1 MIVMTPPSL
10 PDLWGGG
17 GGGKLQEKGE
27 MASFGKLA
35 AKVVDWFAALAV
47 VVMTLLV
54 FFQVVNRYIIGWIVP
69 WTEEVSRILFIWIT
83 FAGAYIALKANS
95 HIAVHTFFKRFAPNN
110 QEKISNILIL
120 LVSCFIGYLFWLS
133 LKVIPATFGVTTP
146 VLEISYLYIHLSFPI
161 FMGLMFLYLV
171 GRVFQMGWRR
181 LAFSCLVSVG
191 IVAGLYLIF
200 GIRPY
205 SGPALVVI
213 SLVCTGLLIT
223 FSMPIVFALGI
234 GCALFLVLFKDYP
247 HQIMH
252 TRMVGGIDS
261 FPLLAVPFFIL
272 AGELLN
278 TGGVTARLVALAKV
292 LVGSIRGGLGMVT
305 VLGEYFFSGISGST
319 VADVSAIGSIMV
331 PALKKAGYKADETVS
346 IVSAASAMGM
356 LVPPS
361 IPAVVLGGI
370 TGMSVGALFV
380 GGFIPAMVL
389 MACIMILIFI
399 QSVRSKI
406 PLEKRLPFKES
417 MRAVVGAIIPLLCP
431 VIIFAGILT
440 GAATPTEIAV
450 IAVLYAFIVGVFIYR
465 EIRWNQIVPILT
477 HTAVTTGSVM
487 LLVGTASALSWI
499 LSTNQVPNMV
509 GTAITKISDSPLV
522 FLLLCNL
529 CFILLGAVLEG
540 VPAMLILVP
549 IFLPFVDKLGINQIH
564 FGILCIACLGI
575 GIFLP
580 PIGMGMFIACNF
592 AQIDVGKMF
601 RSFAPY
607 VLVFLVGLFIIT
619 CFPWFTLVLVK
630 IFFPMR

>member
-1 MIVMTPPSL
+1 MASL
-10 PDLWGGG
+10 
-17 GGGKLQEKGE
+17 GKLFEKI
-27 MASFGKLA
+27 
-35 AKVVDWFAALAV
+35 VDWFAALAV

-54 FFQVVNRYIIGWIVP
+54 LFQVVNRYMIGWVVP

-83 FAGAYIALKANS
+83 FVGAYIALKANS
-95 HIAVHTFFKRFAPNN
+95 HIAVSTLFDHFMPANR
-110 QEKISNILIL
+110 EKISSISIF
-120 LVSCFIGYLFWLS
+120 LVFYFISYLFWLS
-133 LKVIPATFGVTTP
+133 LKVIPATVGTTTP

-161 FMGLMFLYLV
+161 FMGLMIIHLI
-171 GRVFQMGWRR
+171 GRIFQMGWRR
-181 LAFSCLVSVG
+181 LVFSCLVSMAFLAAV
-191 IVAGLYLIF
+191 YLLF
-200 GIRPY
+200 GIKPF
-205 SGPALVVI
+205 SGPVLVLV
-213 SLVCTGLLIT
+213 SLACTGILIA

-234 GCALFLVLFKDYP
+234 GCAVFLVLFKDYP

-278 TGGVTARLVALAKV
+278 IGGVTARLVALAKV

-331 PALKKAGYKADETVS
+331 PALKKAGYKSEETVS

-370 TGMSVGALFV
+370 TGMSVGALFLR
-380 GGFIPAMVL
+380 GFLPAIVIALCIMVL
-389 MACIMILIFI
+389 IYI
-399 QSVRSKI
+399 QAVRSKI
-406 PLEKRLPFKES
+406 PLEKRLPFKEA
-417 MRAVVGAIIPLLCP
+417 MKAVAGAIIPLLCP

-440 GAATPTEIAV
+440 GVATPTEIAV
-450 IAVLYAFIVGVFIYR
+450 VAVLYAFVVGVFVYK
-465 EIRWNQIVPILT
+465 EIKWSQIIPILKG
-477 HTAVTTGSVM
+477 TAVTTGSVM
-487 LLVGTASALSWI
+487 LLVGVASALSWI
-499 LSTNQVPNMV
+499 LSTNQVPNIV

-529 CFILLGAVLEG
+529 CFIILGAVLEG

-549 IFLPFVDKLGINQIH
+549 IFLPFVDKMGINQIH
-564 FGILCIACLGI
+564 FGILVIACLGI

-607 VLVFLVGLFIIT
+607 LFVFLIGLFIIT
-619 CFPWFTLVLVK
+619 YFPWFTTVLVNV
-630 IFFPMR
+630 FFPTK

>member
-1 MIVMTPPSL
+1 
-10 PDLWGGG
+10 
-17 GGGKLQEKGE
+17 
-27 MASFGKLA
+27 MASFGKLF
-35 AKVVDWFAALAV
+35 AKIVDWFAALAV
-47 VVMTLLV
+47 VVMTSLV
-54 FFQVVNRYIIGWIVP
+54 FFQVANRYIIGWIVP
-69 WTEEVSRILFIWIT
+69 WTEEVSRILFIWTT
-83 FAGAYIALKANS
+83 FVGAYIALKSNS
-95 HIAVHTFFKRFAPNN
+95 HIAVSTFFQRFTLKT
-110 QEKISNILIL
+110 QEKISNILIF
-120 LVSCFIGYLFWLS
+120 LVFYFIGYLFWLS

-161 FMGLMFLYLV
+161 FIGLMLLYLI
-171 GRVFQMGWRR
+171 GRIFQMGWRH
-181 LAFSCLVSVG
+181 LAFSCLVSM
-191 IVAGLYLIF
+191 AFLAALYLIF
-200 GIRPY
+200 GIKPY
-205 SGPALVVI
+205 SGPVLVVI
-213 SLVCTGLLIT
+213 SLACTGLLIT

-278 TGGVTARLVALAKV
+278 TGGVTTRLVALAKV

-319 VADVSAIGSIMV
+319 VADVSAIGSLMV
-331 PALKKAGYKADETVS
+331 PALKKAGYKSDESVS
-346 IVSAASAMGM
+346 IVCAASAMGM

-380 GGFIPAMVL
+380 GGFIPAIVIAVFI
-389 MACIMILIFI
+389 MALIYL
-399 QSVRSKI
+399 QAVRSKI
-406 PLEKRLPFKES
+406 PLEKRLSFKES
-417 MRAVVGAIIPLLCP
+417 MRAVFGAIIPLLCP

-440 GAATPTEIAV
+440 GAATCTEIAV
-450 IAVLYAFIVGVFIYR
+450 IAVLYAFIVGVFVYR
-465 EIRWNQIVPILT
+465 EIKWNEIIPILT
-477 HTAVTTGSVM
+477 RTAVTTGSVM
-487 LLVGTASALSWI
+487 LLVGVASALSWI

-509 GTAITKISDSPLV
+509 GTAITKISNSPLV

-549 IFLPFVDKLGINQIH
+549 IFMPLVQKFGINQIH
-564 FGILCIACLGI
+564 FGILLIACLGI

-592 AQIDVGKMF
+592 AEIDVGKMF

-607 VLVFLVGLFIIT
+607 VLVMLVGLFVIT
-619 CFPWFTLVLVK
+619 YVPWFTTVLVD
-630 IFFPMR
+630 IFFPAR

>member
-1 MIVMTPPSL
+1 MASL
-10 PDLWGGG
+10 
-17 GGGKLQEKGE
+17 GKLLEKI
-27 MASFGKLA
+27 
-35 AKVVDWFAALAV
+35 VDWFAALAV

-54 FFQVVNRYIIGWIVP
+54 FFQVANRYMIGWIVP

-83 FAGAYIALKANS
+83 FVGAYLALKSKS
-95 HIAVHTFFKRFAPNN
+95 HIAVSTLFDRFTPANK
-110 QEKISNILIL
+110 EKISNTLMF
-120 LVSCFIGYLFWLS
+120 LVFYFIGYLFWLS
-133 LKVIPATFGVTTP
+133 LKVIPATVGTTTP

-161 FMGLMFLYLV
+161 FMGLMLIHLC
-171 GRVFQMGWRR
+171 GRIFHMGWRR
-181 LAFSCLVSVG
+181 LAFSCLASMVLLAAV
-191 IVAGLYLIF
+191 YLIF
-200 GIRPY
+200 GIKPF
-205 SGPALVVI
+205 SGPVLVVV
-213 SLVCTGLLIT
+213 SLACTGILIA

-234 GCALFLVLFKDYP
+234 GCAIFLVLFKDYP

-278 TGGVTARLVALAKV
+278 IGGVTARLVALAKV
-292 LVGSIRGGLGMVT
+292 FVGSIRGGLGMVT

-331 PALKKAGYKADETVS
+331 PALKKAGYKPEETVS

-380 GGFIPAMVL
+380 GGFLPAIVIAL
-389 MACIMILIFI
+389 CIMALIYI
-399 QSVRSKI
+399 QAVRSKI
-406 PLEKRLPFKES
+406 PLEKRLPFKEA
-417 MRAVVGAIIPLLCP
+417 MKAVAGAIIPLLCP

-440 GAATPTEIAV
+440 GVATPTEIAV
-450 IAVLYAFIVGVFIYR
+450 VAVLYAFIVGVFVYK
-465 EIRWNQIVPILT
+465 EIKWSQIVPILRG
-477 HTAVTTGSVM
+477 TAVTTGSVM
-487 LLVGTASALSWI
+487 LLVGVASALSWI
-499 LSTNQVPNMV
+499 LSTNQVPNIV
-509 GTAITKISDSPLV
+509 GTAITGISDSPLI

-529 CFILLGAVLEG
+529 CFIILGAVLEG

-549 IFLPFVDKLGINQIH
+549 IFLPFVDKMGINQIH
-564 FGILCIACLGI
+564 FGILVIACLGI

-601 RSFAPY
+601 RSFTPY
-607 VLVFLVGLFIIT
+607 LFVFLVGLFIIT
-619 CFPWFTLVLVK
+619 YFPWFTTVLVDV
-630 IFFPMR
+630 FFPTK

>member
-1 MIVMTPPSL
+1 VGRWRGAFVSAWVREERDM
-10 PDLWGGG
+10 G
-17 GGGKLQEKGE
+17 
-27 MASFGKLA
+27 SFQRYFSKF
-35 AKVVDWFAALAV
+35 VDWFAALAV

-54 FFQVVNRYIIGWIVP
+54 FFQVANRYIIGWIVP

-83 FAGAYIALKANS
+83 FVGAYIALKKHS
-95 HIAVHTFFKRFAPNN
+95 HIAVETFFKKFSPKN
-110 QEKISNILIL
+110 QEKISNILIF
-120 LVSCFIGYLFWLS
+120 LVVYFIGYLFWLS

-161 FMGLMFLYLV
+161 FIGLMFLYLI
-171 GRVFQMGWRR
+171 GRIFQMGWRH
-181 LAFSCLVSVG
+181 LAFSCLLSM
-191 IVAGLYLIF
+191 AFLAALYLIF
-200 GIRPY
+200 GIKSF
-205 SGPALVVI
+205 SGPVLVVI
-213 SLVCTGLLIT
+213 SLACTGLLIT

-234 GCALFLVLFKDYP
+234 GCAVFLVLFKDYP

-272 AGELLN
+272 AGDLLN
-278 TGGVTARLVALAKV
+278 TGGVTTRLVALAKV

-319 VADVSAIGSIMV
+319 VADVSAIGSLMV
-331 PALKKAGYKADETVS
+331 PALKKAGYKSDETVS

-399 QSVRSKI
+399 QSARSKI
-406 PLEKRLPFKES
+406 PLEKRLPFKDS
-417 MRAVVGAIIPLLCP
+417 MKAVVGAIIPLLCP

-450 IAVLYAFIVGVFIYR
+450 VAVLYAFIVGVFIYK
-465 EIRWNQIVPILT
+465 EIAWNQIIPILRN
-477 HTAVTTGSVM
+477 TAVTTGSVM
-487 LLVGTASALSWI
+487 LLVGIASALSWI
-499 LSTNQVPNMV
+499 LATNQVPNMV
-509 GTAITKISDSPLV
+509 GTAITRISSSPLV

-529 CFILLGAVLEG
+529 CFIVLGAVLEG

-549 IFLPFVDKLGINQIH
+549 IFLPYVDKLGINQIH

-607 VLVFLVGLFIIT
+607 LFVFLVGLFIIT
-619 CFPWFTLVLVK
+619 CVPWFTLVLVK

>member
-1 MIVMTPPSL
+1 M
-10 PDLWGGG
+10 G
-17 GGGKLQEKGE
+17 
-27 MASFGKLA
+27 SFQRYFSKCF
-35 AKVVDWFAALAV
+35 DWFAALAV

-54 FFQVVNRYIIGWIVP
+54 FFQVANRYIIGWVVP

-83 FAGAYIALKANS
+83 FVGAYIALKMHS
-95 HIAVHTFFKRFAPNN
+95 HIAVSSFFNRFTPKN
-110 QEKISNILIL
+110 QERISSVLIF
-120 LVSCFIGYLFWLS
+120 LVFYFIGYLFWLS

-161 FMGLMFLYLV
+161 FIGLMFLYLI
-171 GRVFQMGWRR
+171 GRIFQMGWRR
-181 LAFSCLVSVG
+181 LVFSCLASLAFLAV
-191 IVAGLYLIF
+191 LYLLF
-200 GIRPY
+200 GFKPY
-205 SGPALVVI
+205 SGPVLVVV

-234 GCALFLVLFKDYP
+234 GCALFLVLFKNYP

-278 TGGVTARLVALAKV
+278 TGGVTTRLVALAKV

-319 VADVSAIGSIMV
+319 VADVSAIGSVMV
-331 PALKKAGYKADETVS
+331 PALKKAGYKSDETVS

-389 MACIMILIFI
+389 MACIMVLIYI
-399 QSVRSKI
+399 QAIRSKI
-406 PLEKRLPFKES
+406 PAEKRLPFKDA
-417 MRAVVGAIIPLLCP
+417 MKAVVGAVIPLLCP

-450 IAVLYAFIVGVFIYR
+450 IAVLYAFIVGVFVYK
-465 EIRWNQIVPILT
+465 EIKWNQIIPILRG
-477 HTAVTTGSVM
+477 TAVTTGSVM
-487 LLVGTASALSWI
+487 LLVGIASALSWI
-499 LSTNQVPNMV
+499 LSTNQVPNIV
-509 GTAITKISDSPLV
+509 GTAITKLSKFSPGLSSSLQSVFHRSGGRSGRRSGHAHPGSDFPALRRQVGNQSNPFRDIVHCVSGHRDLSSSHWHGDVHRMQLCTNRRRKDVPFLRTLPARFLDRPFHHHLCALV
-522 FLLLCNL
+522 HPRSGEN
-529 CFILLGAVLEG
+529 
-540 VPAMLILVP
+540 
-549 IFLPFVDKLGINQIH
+549 FLPDEMKEVHSKPG
-564 FGILCIACLGI
+564 
-575 GIFLP
+575 
-580 PIGMGMFIACNF
+580 
-592 AQIDVGKMF
+592 
-601 RSFAPY
+601 
-607 VLVFLVGLFIIT
+607 
-619 CFPWFTLVLVK
+619 FPA
-630 IFFPMR
+630 

>member
-1 MIVMTPPSL
+1 
-10 PDLWGGG
+10 
-17 GGGKLQEKGE
+17 
-27 MASFGKLA
+27 
-35 AKVVDWFAALAV
+35 
-47 VVMTLLV
+47 
-54 FFQVVNRYIIGWIVP
+54 
-69 WTEEVSRILFIWIT
+69 
-83 FAGAYIALKANS
+83 
-95 HIAVHTFFKRFAPNN
+95 
-110 QEKISNILIL
+110 
-120 LVSCFIGYLFWLS
+120 
-133 LKVIPATFGVTTP
+133 
-146 VLEISYLYIHLSFPI
+146 
-161 FMGLMFLYLV
+161 
-171 GRVFQMGWRR
+171 
-181 LAFSCLVSVG
+181 
-191 IVAGLYLIF
+191 VAGLYLIF
-200 GIRPY
+200 GIKPY
-205 SGPALVVI
+205 NGPVLVVI

-278 TGGVTARLVALAKV
+278 TGGVTTRLVALVKV
-292 LVGSIRGGLGMVT
+292 LVGSIRSGLGMVT

-331 PALKKAGYKADETVS
+331 PALKKAGYKSDETVS
-346 IVSAASAMGM
+346 IVSAASAMGVF
-356 LVPPS
+356 VPPS

-389 MACIMILIFI
+389 MACIMLLIFV
-399 QSVRSKI
+399 QAVRSKI
-406 PLEKRLPFKES
+406 PLERRLPFKES
-417 MRAVVGAIIPLLCP
+417 MSALVGAIIPLMCP

-465 EIRWNQIVPILT
+465 EIRWNQIVSILT
-477 HTAVTTGSVM
+477 NTAVTIGSVM

-499 LSTNQVPNMV
+499 LSTNQIPNMV
-509 GTAITKISDSPLV
+509 GTAITQISDSPLV

-529 CFILLGAVLEG
+529 CFILLGAILEG
-540 VPAMLILVP
+540 IPAMLILVP
-549 IFLPFVDKLGINQIH
+549 IFLPFIDKLGINQIH

-607 VLVFLVGLFIIT
+607 LLVFLIGLFIIT
-619 CFPWFTLVLVK
+619 CVPWFTLVLPRM
-630 IFFPMR
+630 FFK

>member
-1 MIVMTPPSL
+1 
-10 PDLWGGG
+10 
-17 GGGKLQEKGE
+17 
-27 MASFGKLA
+27 MASFGKLF
-35 AKVVDWFAALAV
+35 AKIVDWFAALAV
-47 VVMTLLV
+47 IVMTSLV
-54 FFQVVNRYIIGWIVP
+54 FFQVANRYIIGWIVP
-69 WTEEVSRILFIWIT
+69 WTEEVSRILFIWTT
-83 FAGAYIALKANS
+83 FVGAYIALKMHS
-95 HIAVHTFFKRFAPNN
+95 HIAVETFFKRFSPKNR
-110 QEKISNILIL
+110 EKISNILIF
-120 LVSCFIGYLFWLS
+120 LVFYFLGYLFWLS

-146 VLEISYLYIHLSFPI
+146 VLEISYLYIHLSLPI
-161 FMGLMFLYLV
+161 FTGLMLLYLI
-171 GRVFQMGWRR
+171 GRIFQMGWRH
-181 LAFSCLVSVG
+181 LAFSCLVS
-191 IVAGLYLIF
+191 IACLAALYLIF
-200 GIRPY
+200 GIKPY
-205 SGPALVVI
+205 SGPVLVVI

-234 GCALFLVLFKDYP
+234 GCSFFLVFFKNYP

-272 AGELLN
+272 AGDLLN
-278 TGGVTARLVALAKV
+278 TGGVTTRLVALAKV
-292 LVGSIRGGLGMVT
+292 IVGSIRGGLGMVT

-319 VADVSAIGSIMV
+319 IADVSAIGSLMV
-331 PALKKAGYKADETVS
+331 PALKKAGYKSDESVS

-389 MACIMILIFI
+389 MGCIMILIFI
-399 QSVRSKI
+399 QAVRSKI
-406 PLEKRLPFKES
+406 PLEKRLSFKES
-417 MRAVVGAIIPLLCP
+417 MSAVVGAIIPLLCP

-450 IAVLYAFIVGVFIYR
+450 IAVLYAFIVGVFVYK
-465 EIRWNQIVPILT
+465 EIAWNQIIPILT
-477 HTAVTTGSVM
+477 RTAVTTGAVM
-487 LLVGTASALSWI
+487 LLVGIASALSWI
-499 LSTNQVPNMV
+499 LSTNQVPQIV
-509 GTAITKISDSPLV
+509 GTTITKISDSPLV

-529 CFILLGAVLEG
+529 SFILLGAILEG

-549 IFLPFVDKLGINQIH
+549 IFLPYVVKLGINQIH

-592 AQIDVGKMF
+592 AGIDVGKMF
-601 RSFAPY
+601 RNFAPY
-607 VLVFLVGLFIIT
+607 LLVLLIGLFIIT
-619 CFPWFTLVLVK
+619 YFPWFTTVLVN
-630 IFFPMR
+630 IFFPK

>member
-1 MIVMTPPSL
+1 MEHHEA
-10 PDLWGGG
+10 
-17 GGGKLQEKGE
+17 KLQEEGG
-27 MASFGKLA
+27 MGSFLRYFSKFF
-35 AKVVDWFAALAV
+35 DWFAALAV

-54 FFQVVNRYIIGWIVP
+54 FFQVANRYIIGWVVP

-83 FAGAYIALKANS
+83 FVGAYIALKMHS
-95 HIAVHTFFKRFAPNN
+95 HIAVSSFFNRFTPKN
-110 QEKISNILIL
+110 QERISSVLIF
-120 LVSCFIGYLFWLS
+120 LVFYFVGYLFWLS

-161 FMGLMFLYLV
+161 FIGLMFLFLI

-181 LAFSCLVSVG
+181 LVFSCLASLAFLAV
-191 IVAGLYLIF
+191 IYLLF
-200 GIRPY
+200 GFKPY
-205 SGPALVVI
+205 SGPVLVVI

-234 GCALFLVLFKDYP
+234 GCALFLVLFKNYP

-272 AGELLN
+272 AGDLLN
-278 TGGVTARLVALAKV
+278 TGGVTTRLVALAKV

-319 VADVSAIGSIMV
+319 VADVSAIGSVMV
-331 PALKKAGYKADETVS
+331 PALKKAGYKSDETVS

-389 MACIMILIFI
+389 MACIMVLIYI
-399 QSVRSKI
+399 QSIRSKI
-406 PLEKRLPFKES
+406 PAEKRLPFKEA
-417 MRAVVGAIIPLLCP
+417 MKAVVGAVIPLLCP

-450 IAVLYAFIVGVFIYR
+450 IAVLYAFIVGVFVYK
-465 EIRWNQIVPILT
+465 EIKWNQIIPILRG
-477 HTAVTTGSVM
+477 TAVTTGSVM
-487 LLVGTASALSWI
+487 LLVGIASALSWI
-499 LSTNQVPNMV
+499 LSTNQVPNIV
-509 GTAITKISDSPLV
+509 GTAITKLSKSPLV

-529 CFILLGAVLEG
+529 CFIVLGAVLEG

-607 VLVFLVGLFIIT
+607 LLVFLIGLFIIT
-619 CFPWFTLVLVK
+619 AVPWFTLVLVK

>member
-54 FFQVVNRYIIGWIVP
+54 FFQVLNRYIIGWIVP

-607 VLVFLVGLFIIT
+607 LLVFLIGLFIIT
-619 CFPWFTLVLVK
+619 CVPWFTLVLPR
-630 IFFPMR
+630 IFFK

>member
-1 MIVMTPPSL
+1 M
-10 PDLWGGG
+10 G
-17 GGGKLQEKGE
+17 
-27 MASFGKLA
+27 SFLRYFSKFF
-35 AKVVDWFAALAV
+35 DWFAALAV

-54 FFQVVNRYIIGWIVP
+54 FFQVANRYIIGWVVP

-83 FAGAYIALKANS
+83 FVGAYIALKMHS
-95 HIAVHTFFKRFAPNN
+95 HIAVSSFFNRFTPKN
-110 QEKISNILIL
+110 QERISSVLIF
-120 LVSCFIGYLFWLS
+120 LVFYFVGYLFWLS

-161 FMGLMFLYLV
+161 FIGLMFLFLI

-181 LAFSCLVSVG
+181 LVFSCLASLAFLAV
-191 IVAGLYLIF
+191 IYLLF
-200 GIRPY
+200 GFKPY
-205 SGPALVVI
+205 SGPVLVVI

-234 GCALFLVLFKDYP
+234 GCALFLVLFKNYP

-278 TGGVTARLVALAKV
+278 TGGVTTRLVALAKV

-319 VADVSAIGSIMV
+319 VADVSAIGSVMV
-331 PALKKAGYKADETVS
+331 PALKKAGYKSDETVS

-389 MACIMILIFI
+389 MACIMVLIYI
-399 QSVRSKI
+399 QAIRSKI
-406 PLEKRLPFKES
+406 PAEKRLPFKEA
-417 MRAVVGAIIPLLCP
+417 MKAVVGAIIPLLCP

-450 IAVLYAFIVGVFIYR
+450 IAVLYAFIVGVFVYK
-465 EIRWNQIVPILT
+465 EIKWNQIIPILRG
-477 HTAVTTGSVM
+477 TAVTTGSVM
-487 LLVGTASALSWI
+487 LLVGIASALSWI
-499 LSTNQVPNMV
+499 LSTNQVPNIV
-509 GTAITKISDSPLV
+509 GTAITKISSSPLV

-529 CFILLGAVLEG
+529 CFIVLGAVLEG

-607 VLVFLVGLFIIT
+607 LVVFLIGLFIIT
-619 CFPWFTLVLVK
+619 SVPWFTLVLVK

>member
-1 MIVMTPPSL
+1 
-10 PDLWGGG
+10 
-17 GGGKLQEKGE
+17 
-27 MASFGKLA
+27 MASFGKLF
-35 AKVVDWFAALAV
+35 AKIVDWFAALAV

-69 WTEEVSRILFIWIT
+69 WTEEVSRILFIWTT
-83 FAGAYIALKANS
+83 FVGAYIALKANS
-95 HIAVHTFFKRFAPNN
+95 HISVETFFKRFSPKN
-110 QEKISNILIL
+110 QEKISNILIF
-120 LVSCFIGYLFWLS
+120 LVFYFLGYLFWLS

-146 VLEISYLYIHLSFPI
+146 VLEISYLYIHLSLPI
-161 FMGLMFLYLV
+161 FTGLMLLYLI
-171 GRVFQMGWRR
+171 GRIFQMGWRR
-181 LAFSCLVSVG
+181 LAFSCLVS
-191 IVAGLYLIF
+191 IACLAALYLIF
-200 GIRPY
+200 GIKPY
-205 SGPALVVI
+205 SGAVLVVI

-234 GCALFLVLFKDYP
+234 GCSVFLVLFKDYP

-272 AGELLN
+272 AGDLLN
-278 TGGVTARLVALAKV
+278 TGGVTTRLVALAKV
-292 LVGSIRGGLGMVT
+292 IVGSIRGGLGMVT

-319 VADVSAIGSIMV
+319 VADVSAIGSLMV
-331 PALKKAGYKADETVS
+331 PALKKAGYKSDESVS

-380 GGFIPAMVL
+380 GGFIPAIVL
-389 MACIMILIFI
+389 MACIMVLIYI
-399 QSVRSKI
+399 RAVRNKI
-406 PLEKRLPFKES
+406 PLEKRLSFKES
-417 MRAVVGAIIPLLCP
+417 MKAVVGAIIPLLCP

-465 EIRWNQIVPILT
+465 EIAWNQIIPILT
-477 HTAVTTGSVM
+477 RTAVTTGAVM
-487 LLVGTASALSWI
+487 LLVGIASALSWI
-499 LSTNQVPNMV
+499 LSTNQVPQIV
-509 GTAITKISDSPLV
+509 GTTITKISDSPLV

-529 CFILLGAVLEG
+529 TFILLGAILEG

-549 IFLPFVDKLGINQIH
+549 IFLPYVDKLGINQIH

-592 AQIDVGKMF
+592 AGIDVGKMF
-601 RSFAPY
+601 RNFAPY
-607 VLVFLVGLFIIT
+607 LFVLLIGLFIIT
-619 CFPWFTLVLVK
+619 YFPWFTTVLVD
-630 IFFPMR
+630 IFYPK

>member
-1 MIVMTPPSL
+1 MV
-10 PDLWGGG
+10 
-17 GGGKLQEKGE
+17 
-27 MASFGKLA
+27 FLA
-35 AKVVDWFAALAV
+35 A
-47 VVMTLLV
+47 
-54 FFQVVNRYIIGWIVP
+54 
-69 WTEEVSRILFIWIT
+69 
-83 FAGAYIALKANS
+83 
-95 HIAVHTFFKRFAPNN
+95 
-110 QEKISNILIL
+110 
-120 LVSCFIGYLFWLS
+120 
-133 LKVIPATFGVTTP
+133 
-146 VLEISYLYIHLSFPI
+146 
-161 FMGLMFLYLV
+161 
-171 GRVFQMGWRR
+171 
-181 LAFSCLVSVG
+181 
-191 IVAGLYLIF
+191 LYLIF
-200 GIRPY
+200 GTRSF
-205 SGPALVVI
+205 SGPVLVVI
-213 SLVCTGLLIT
+213 SLACTGLLIT

-234 GCALFLVLFKDYP
+234 GCAVFLVLFKDYP

-278 TGGVTARLVALAKV
+278 TGGVTVRLVALAKV

-319 VADVSAIGSIMV
+319 VADVSAIGSLMV
-331 PALKKAGYKADETVS
+331 PALKKAGYKSDETVS

-380 GGFIPAMVL
+380 GGFIPAIVL
-389 MACIMILIFI
+389 MACIMTLIFV

-406 PLEKRLPFKES
+406 PIEKRLSFKES
-417 MRAVVGAIIPLLCP
+417 MNAVVGAIIPLLCP

-450 IAVLYAFIVGVFIYR
+450 IAVLYAFIVGVFIYK
-465 EIRWNQIVPILT
+465 EIAWNQIIPILRN
-477 HTAVTTGSVM
+477 TAVTTGSVM

-499 LSTNQVPNMV
+499 LATNQIPNIV
-509 GTAITKISDSPLV
+509 GTAITKISSSPLV

-529 CFILLGAVLEG
+529 SFIVLGAVLEG

-607 VLVFLVGLFIIT
+607 LFVFLIGLFIIT
-619 CFPWFTLVLVK
+619 YFPWFTTVLVDV
-630 IFFPMR
+630 FFPAK

>member
-1 MIVMTPPSL
+1 
-10 PDLWGGG
+10 
-17 GGGKLQEKGE
+17 
-27 MASFGKLA
+27 MASFGKIF
-35 AKVVDWFAALAV
+35 AKIVDWFAALAV

-54 FFQVVNRYIIGWIVP
+54 FFQVVNRYMIGGIVP

-83 FAGAYIALKANS
+83 FVGAYIALKANS
-95 HIAVHTFFKRFAPNN
+95 HIAVSTLFDRFTPKNR
-110 QEKISNILIL
+110 EKISNILIL
-120 LVSCFIGYLFWLS
+120 LVFYFIGYLFWLS
-133 LKVIPATFGVTTP
+133 LKVIPATVGTTTP
-146 VLEISYLYIHLSFPI
+146 VLEISYLYIHMSFPI
-161 FMGLMFLYLV
+161 FMGLMLIYLI
-171 GRVFQMGWRR
+171 GRIFEMGWRR
-181 LAFSCLVSVG
+181 LVFACLVSV
-191 IVAGLYLIF
+191 AFLAALYLIF
-200 GIRPY
+200 GIKPF
-205 SGPALVVI
+205 SGPVLVVI
-213 SLVCTGLLIT
+213 SLVCTGLLIS
-223 FSMPIVFALGI
+223 FNMPIVFALGI
-234 GCALFLVLFKDYP
+234 GCAIFLVLFKDYP
-247 HQIMH
+247 HQIMQ

-278 TGGVTARLVALAKV
+278 IGGVTARLVALAKV
-292 LVGSIRGGLGMVT
+292 FVGSIRGGMGMVT

-331 PALKKAGYKADETVS
+331 PALKKAGYKSDETVS

-380 GGFIPAMVL
+380 GGFIPAIVL
-389 MACIMILIFI
+389 MACIMVLIYI
-399 QSVRSKI
+399 RAVRNKI
-406 PLEKRLPFKES
+406 PLEKRLSFKDS
-417 MRAVVGAIIPLLCP
+417 MKAVVGAIIPLLCP

-440 GAATPTEIAV
+440 GVATPTEIAV
-450 IAVLYAFIVGVFIYR
+450 VAVLYAFIVGVFVYK
-465 EIRWNQIVPILT
+465 EIKWNQIIPILKG
-477 HTAVTTGSVM
+477 TAVTTGCVM
-487 LLVGTASALSWI
+487 LLVGVASALSWI
-499 LSTNQVPNMV
+499 LSTNQVPNIV

-529 CFILLGAVLEG
+529 CFIILGAVLEG

-549 IFLPFVDKLGINQIH
+549 IFLPYVNQLGINQIH
-564 FGILCIACLGI
+564 FGILVIACLGI

-607 VLVFLVGLFIIT
+607 LFVLLIGLSIIT
-619 CFPWFTLVLVK
+619 YFPWFTTVLVD
-630 IFFPMR
+630 IFFPTK

>member
-1 MIVMTPPSL
+1 
-10 PDLWGGG
+10 
-17 GGGKLQEKGE
+17 
-27 MASFGKLA
+27 
-35 AKVVDWFAALAV
+35 
-47 VVMTLLV
+47 MTLLV
-54 FFQVVNRYIIGWIVP
+54 FFQVANRYIIGWVVP

-83 FAGAYIALKANS
+83 FVGAYIALKMHS
-95 HIAVHTFFKRFAPNN
+95 HIAVSSFFNRFAPKNR
-110 QEKISNILIL
+110 ERISSFLIF
-120 LVSCFIGYLFWLS
+120 LVFYFIGYLFWLS

-161 FMGLMFLYLV
+161 FIGLMFLHLI
-171 GRVFQMGWRR
+171 GRIFQMGWRR
-181 LAFSCLVSVG
+181 LVFSCLASM
-191 IVAGLYLIF
+191 AFLAALYLLF
-200 GIRPY
+200 GFKPY
-205 SGPALVVI
+205 SGPVLVVV

-234 GCALFLVLFKDYP
+234 GCALFLVLFKNYP

-278 TGGVTARLVALAKV
+278 TGGVTTRLVALAKV

-319 VADVSAIGSIMV
+319 VADVSAIGSVMV
-331 PALKKAGYKADETVS
+331 PALKKAGYKSDETVS

-389 MACIMILIFI
+389 MACIMVLIYI
-399 QSVRSKI
+399 QAIRSKI
-406 PLEKRLPFKES
+406 PAEKRLPFKEA
-417 MRAVVGAIIPLLCP
+417 MKAVVGAIIPLLCP

-450 IAVLYAFIVGVFIYR
+450 IAVLYAFIVGVFVYK
-465 EIRWNQIVPILT
+465 EIKWSQIIPILRG
-477 HTAVTTGSVM
+477 TAVTTGSVM
-487 LLVGTASALSWI
+487 LLVGIASALSWI
-499 LSTNQVPNMV
+499 LSTNQVPNIV
-509 GTAITKISDSPLV
+509 GTAITKISSSPLV

-529 CFILLGAVLEG
+529 CFIVLGAVLEG

-549 IFLPFVDKLGINQIH
+549 IFLPYVDKLGINQIH

-607 VLVFLVGLFIIT
+607 LVVFLIGLFIIT
-619 CFPWFTLVLVK
+619 SVPWFTLVLVK

>member
-1 MIVMTPPSL
+1 
-10 PDLWGGG
+10 
-17 GGGKLQEKGE
+17 
-27 MASFGKLA
+27 MASFVKVF
-35 AKVVDWFAALAV
+35 AKIVDWFAALAV

-54 FFQVVNRYIIGWIVP
+54 FFQVANRYIIGWIVP

-83 FAGAYIALKANS
+83 FVGAYIALKANS
-95 HIAVHTFFKRFAPNN
+95 HIAVSTFFMRFTPKNR
-110 QEKISNILIL
+110 ERISNILIFL
-120 LVSCFIGYLFWLS
+120 IFYFIGYLFWLS
-133 LKVIPATFGVTTP
+133 LKVIPATIGTTTP

-161 FMGLMFLYLV
+161 FMGLMFLYLI
-171 GRVFQMGWRR
+171 GRIFQMGWRHVV
-181 LAFSCLVSVG
+181 FSCLVSMAFLA
-191 IVAGLYLIF
+191 ILYLIF
-200 GIRPY
+200 GTRAY
-205 SGPALVVI
+205 SGPVLVVI
-213 SLVCTGLLIT
+213 SLLCTGLLIT

-272 AGELLN
+272 AGDLLN
-278 TGGVTARLVALAKV
+278 TGGVTTRLVALAKV

-331 PALKKAGYKADETVS
+331 PALKKAGYKSDETVS

-380 GGFIPAMVL
+380 GGFIPAIVIAL
-389 MACIMILIFI
+389 CIMALIYI
-399 QSVRSKI
+399 QAVRSKI
-406 PLEKRLPFKES
+406 PVEKRLSFKDS
-417 MRAVVGAIIPLLCP
+417 MKAVVGSIIPLLCP

-450 IAVLYAFIVGVFIYR
+450 IAVLYAFIVGVFVYK
-465 EIRWNQIVPILT
+465 EIKWNQIIPILKG
-477 HTAVTTGSVM
+477 TAVTTGSVM
-487 LLVGTASALSWI
+487 LLVGVASALSWI
-499 LSTNQVPNMV
+499 LSTNQVPNIV
-509 GTAITKISDSPLV
+509 GTAVTKISNSPLV
-522 FLLLCNL
+522 FLLLVEL

-540 VPAMLILVP
+540 IPAMLILVP

-564 FGILCIACLGI
+564 FGILVIACLGI

-619 CFPWFTLVLVK
+619 AVPWFTTVLVNV
-630 IFFPMR
+630 FFPAR

>member
-1 MIVMTPPSL
+1 
-10 PDLWGGG
+10 
-17 GGGKLQEKGE
+17 

-35 AKVVDWFAALAV
+35 SKIVDWFAALAV

-54 FFQVVNRYIIGWIVP
+54 FFQVANRYIIGWIVP
-69 WTEEVSRILFIWIT
+69 WTEEVSRLLFIWIT
-83 FAGAYIALKANS
+83 FVGAYIALKMHS
-95 HIAVHTFFKRFAPNN
+95 HIAVETFFKKFSPKNR
-110 QEKISNILIL
+110 EKISNILIFL
-120 LVSCFIGYLFWLS
+120 IFYFTGYLFWLS

-146 VLEISYLYIHLSFPI
+146 VLEISFLYVHLSFPI
-161 FMGLMFLYLV
+161 FIGLMFLYLI
-171 GRVFQMGWRR
+171 GRIFQMGWRR
-181 LAFSCLVSVG
+181 LAFSCLAS
-191 IVAGLYLIF
+191 IAFVAALYLIF
-200 GIRPY
+200 GIKSF
-205 SGPALVVI
+205 SGPVLVVI
-213 SLVCTGLLIT
+213 SLACTGLLIT

-319 VADVSAIGSIMV
+319 VADVSAIGSLMV
-331 PALKKAGYKADETVS
+331 PALKKAGYKSDETVS

-406 PLEKRLPFKES
+406 PLEKRLSFKES
-417 MRAVVGAIIPLLCP
+417 MKAVIGAIIPLLCP

-450 IAVLYAFIVGVFIYR
+450 IAVLYAFIVGVFIYK
-465 EIRWNQIVPILT
+465 EIAWNQIIPILRN
-477 HTAVTTGSVM
+477 TAVTTGSVM
-487 LLVGTASALSWI
+487 LLVGIASALSWI
-499 LSTNQVPNMV
+499 LATNQVPNIV
-509 GTAITKISDSPLV
+509 GTAITKISSSPLV

-529 CFILLGAVLEG
+529 CFIVLGAVLEG

-549 IFLPFVDKLGINQIH
+549 IFLPYVDKLGINQIH

-601 RSFAPY
+601 RSFTPY
-607 VLVFLVGLFIIT
+607 LFVFLVGLFIIT
-619 CFPWFTLVLVK
+619 CVPWFTLVLVD
-630 IFFPMR
+630 IFFPAR

>member
-1 MIVMTPPSL
+1 
-10 PDLWGGG
+10 
-17 GGGKLQEKGE
+17 
-27 MASFGKLA
+27 MASFGKLF
-35 AKVVDWFAALAV
+35 AKIVDWFAALAV

-54 FFQVVNRYIIGWIVP
+54 FFQVTNRYIIGWIVP
-69 WTEEVSRILFIWIT
+69 WTEEVSRILFIWTT
-83 FAGAYIALKANS
+83 FVGAYIALKANS
-95 HIAVHTFFKRFAPNN
+95 HISVETFFKRFSPKN
-110 QEKISNILIL
+110 QEKISNILIF
-120 LVSCFIGYLFWLS
+120 LVFYFLGYLFWLS

-146 VLEISYLYIHLSFPI
+146 VLEISYLYIHLSLPI
-161 FMGLMFLYLV
+161 FTGLMLLYLI
-171 GRVFQMGWRR
+171 GRIFQMGWRR
-181 LAFSCLVSVG
+181 LAFSCLVS
-191 IVAGLYLIF
+191 IACLAALYLIF
-200 GIRPY
+200 GIKPY
-205 SGPALVVI
+205 SGAVLVVI

-234 GCALFLVLFKDYP
+234 GCSVFLVLFKDYP

-272 AGELLN
+272 AGDLLN
-278 TGGVTARLVALAKV
+278 TGGVTTRLVALAKV
-292 LVGSIRGGLGMVT
+292 IVGSIRGGLGMVT

-319 VADVSAIGSIMV
+319 VADVSAIGSLMV
-331 PALKKAGYKADETVS
+331 PALKKAGYKSDESVS

-380 GGFIPAMVL
+380 GGFIPAIVL
-389 MACIMILIFI
+389 MACIMVLIYI
-399 QSVRSKI
+399 RAVRNKI
-406 PLEKRLPFKES
+406 PLEKRLSFKES
-417 MRAVVGAIIPLLCP
+417 MKAVVGAIIPLLCP

-440 GAATPTEIAV
+440 GVATCTEIAV

-465 EIRWNQIVPILT
+465 EIAWNQIIPILT
-477 HTAVTTGSVM
+477 RTAVTTGAVM
-487 LLVGTASALSWI
+487 LLVGIASALSWI
-499 LSTNQVPNMV
+499 LSTNQVPQIV
-509 GTAITKISDSPLV
+509 GTTITKISDSPLV

-529 CFILLGAVLEG
+529 TFILLGAILEG

-549 IFLPFVDKLGINQIH
+549 IFLPYVDKLGINQIH

-592 AQIDVGKMF
+592 AGIDVGKMF
-601 RSFAPY
+601 RNFAPY
-607 VLVFLVGLFIIT
+607 LFVLLIGLFIIT
-619 CFPWFTLVLVK
+619 YFPWFTTVLVD
-630 IFFPMR
+630 IFFPK

>member
-1 MIVMTPPSL
+1 MIPFQRYFSKFF
-10 PDLWGGG
+10 DG
-17 GGGKLQEKGE
+17 
-27 MASFGKLA
+27 
-35 AKVVDWFAALAV
+35 FAALAV

-54 FFQVVNRYIIGWIVP
+54 FFQVANRYIIGWVVP

-83 FAGAYIALKANS
+83 FVGAYIALKIHS
-95 HIAVHTFFKRFAPNN
+95 HIAVETFVKRFSPRNR
-110 QEKISNILIL
+110 EKISDILIF
-120 LVSCFIGYLFWLS
+120 LVFYFIGYLFWLS

-161 FMGLMFLYLV
+161 FIGLMFLFLI

-181 LAFSCLVSVG
+181 TAFSCLASMVFL
-191 IVAGLYLIF
+191 AALYLIF
-200 GIRPY
+200 GITSF
-205 SGPALVVI
+205 SGPVLVVI
-213 SLVCTGLLIT
+213 SLACTGLLIT

-234 GCALFLVLFKDYP
+234 GCALFLVLFKNYP

-278 TGGVTARLVALAKV
+278 TGGVTTRLVALAKV

-319 VADVSAIGSIMV
+319 VADVSAIGSVMV
-331 PALKKAGYKADETVS
+331 PALRKAGYKADETVS

-406 PLEKRLPFKES
+406 PLEKRLSFKES
-417 MRAVVGAIIPLLCP
+417 MSAVVGAIIPLLCP

-450 IAVLYAFIVGVFIYR
+450 IAVLYAFIVGVFIYK
-465 EIRWNQIVPILT
+465 EIAWNQIVPILR

-487 LLVGTASALSWI
+487 LLVGVASALSWI

-509 GTAITKISDSPLV
+509 GTAITKISSSPLV

-529 CFILLGAVLEG
+529 CFIVLGAVLEG

-549 IFLPFVDKLGINQIH
+549 IFLPYVNKLGINQIH

-607 VLVFLVGLFIIT
+607 VLVFLIGLFIIT

-630 IFFPMR
+630 MFFPMR

>member
-1 MIVMTPPSL
+1 
-10 PDLWGGG
+10 
-17 GGGKLQEKGE
+17 
-27 MASFGKLA
+27 
-35 AKVVDWFAALAV
+35 
-47 VVMTLLV
+47 
-54 FFQVVNRYIIGWIVP
+54 
-69 WTEEVSRILFIWIT
+69 
-83 FAGAYIALKANS
+83 
-95 HIAVHTFFKRFAPNN
+95 
-110 QEKISNILIL
+110 
-120 LVSCFIGYLFWLS
+120 
-133 LKVIPATFGVTTP
+133 
-146 VLEISYLYIHLSFPI
+146 
-161 FMGLMFLYLV
+161 
-171 GRVFQMGWRR
+171 
-181 LAFSCLVSVG
+181 
-191 IVAGLYLIF
+191 
-200 GIRPY
+200 
-205 SGPALVVI
+205 
-213 SLVCTGLLIT
+213 
-223 FSMPIVFALGI
+223 
-234 GCALFLVLFKDYP
+234 
-247 HQIMH
+247 
-252 TRMVGGIDS
+252 MVGGIDS

-272 AGELLN
+272 AGDLLN
-278 TGGVTARLVALAKV
+278 TGGVTTRLVALAKV
-292 LVGSIRGGLGMVT
+292 FVGSIRGGLGMVT

-399 QSVRSKI
+399 QAVRTKI

-417 MRAVVGAIIPLLCP
+417 MRAFVGAIIPLLCP

-592 AQIDVGKMF
+592 AEIDVGKMF

-607 VLVFLVGLFIIT
+607 LFVFLIGLFIIT
-619 CFPWFTLVLVK
+619 CVPWFTLVLPR
-630 IFFPMR
+630 IFFK

>member
-54 FFQVVNRYIIGWIVP
+54 FFQVLNRYIIGWIVP

-406 PLEKRLPFKES
+406 PLGKRLPFKES

-607 VLVFLVGLFIIT
+607 LLVFLIGLFIIT
-619 CFPWFTLVLVK
+619 CVPWFTLVLPR
-630 IFFPMR
+630 IFFK

>member
-1 MIVMTPPSL
+1 MV
-10 PDLWGGG
+10 
-17 GGGKLQEKGE
+17 
-27 MASFGKLA
+27 SFGKLA
-35 AKVVDWFAALAV
+35 TKIVDWFAALAV

-54 FFQVVNRYIIGWIVP
+54 FFQVANRYVIGWIVP

-83 FAGAYIALKANS
+83 FAGAYIALKMHS
-95 HIAVHTFFKRFAPNN
+95 HIAVETFFKKFSPQNR
-110 QEKISNILIL
+110 EKISNILIFFL
-120 LVSCFIGYLFWLS
+120 FYFIGYLFWLS

-146 VLEISYLYIHLSFPI
+146 VLQISFLYVHLSFPI
-161 FMGLMFLYLV
+161 FIGLMFLYLI
-171 GRVFQMGWRR
+171 GRIFQMGWRR
-181 LAFSCLVSVG
+181 LAFSCLLS
-191 IVAGLYLIF
+191 IVFLAALYLVF
-200 GIRPY
+200 GIKSF
-205 SGPALVVI
+205 SGPVLVVI
-213 SLVCTGLLIT
+213 SLACTGLLIT

-234 GCALFLVLFKDYP
+234 GCSIFLVLFKDYP

-252 TRMVGGIDS
+252 TRMIGGIDS

-319 VADVSAIGSIMV
+319 VADVSAIGSLMV
-331 PALKKAGYKADETVS
+331 PALKKAGYKSDESVS

-417 MRAVVGAIIPLLCP
+417 MKAVIGAIIPLLCP

-450 IAVLYAFIVGVFIYR
+450 IAVLYAFIVGVFIYK
-465 EIRWNQIVPILT
+465 EIAWNQIIPILRN
-477 HTAVTTGSVM
+477 TAVTTGSVM
-487 LLVGTASALSWI
+487 LLVGIASALSWI
-499 LSTNQVPNMV
+499 LATNQIPNIV
-509 GTAITKISDSPLV
+509 GTAITEISSSPLV

-529 CFILLGAVLEG
+529 CFIVLGAILEG
-540 VPAMLILVP
+540 VPAMLILIP
-549 IFLPFVDKLGINQIH
+549 IFLPYVDKLGINQIH

-607 VLVFLVGLFIIT
+607 LFVSLVGLFIIT
-619 CFPWFTLVLVK
+619 YFPWFTTVLVD
-630 IFFPMR
+630 IFFPAR